1 MSFIILPITSEI
13 GVAVGSS
20 PDTIGHV
27 PSGTAPP
34 RVASSAAGSF
44 QPGGALNGVTHTSPY
59 VVFLTLTVTS
69 AVSDGTHDN
78 KAKISVTE
86 VGSAVKRGPERPLRH
101 HAHEAVVLVGSTMVR
116 SSTCP
121 ECARVLCC
129 LLISRRR
136 KLLACIMSLHV
147 HAMSTSDHNLVV
159 LVTRAP
165 V

>member
-34 RVASSAAGSF
+34 RVASSSAGSF

-59 VVFLTLTVTS
+59 VVCLTVTS

-78 KAKISVTE
+78 KANISVTE
-86 VGSAVKRGPERPLRH
+86 VGSAMKREPERPLRH
-101 HAHEAVVLVGSTMVR
+101 HAHEAVVLVGATMAR

-121 ECARVLCC
+121 ECARVLCS
-129 LLISRRR
+129 LFSLSHPLSRR
-136 KLLACIMSLHV
+136 KLSVVMCHVDITACL
-147 HAMSTSDHNLVV
+147 MSTS
-159 LVTRAP
+159 RS
-165 V
+165 

>member
-78 KAKISVTE
+78 KAKTVA
-86 VGSAVKRGPERPLRH
+86 GSAMKRGPERPLRH
-101 HAHEAVVLVGSTMVR
+101 HAHEAVVLVGAAMVR

-129 LLISRRR
+129 LDHSS
-136 KLLACIMSLHV
+136 CIMIVTACPV
-147 HAMSTSDHNLVV
+147 HDLVV
-159 LVTRAP
+159 LVTHAP